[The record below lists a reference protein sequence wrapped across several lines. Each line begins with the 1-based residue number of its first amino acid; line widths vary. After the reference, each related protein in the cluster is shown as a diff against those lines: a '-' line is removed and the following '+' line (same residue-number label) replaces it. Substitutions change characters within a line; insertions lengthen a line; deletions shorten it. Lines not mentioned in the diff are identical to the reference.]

1 MTLATHRTQAPAA
14 RKRGGGL
21 ARRYLLASL
30 LMGRHP
36 RSTGGEINSL
46 CRAAAGIIQPNQKA
60 TTDAA
65 YPTTGVRHA
74 QELSISLRSQPS
86 PAAQLV
92 KGYSHSQQLAIGGQ
106 K

>member
-1 MTLATHRTQAPAA
+1 MTLATQRTQAKAA
-14 RKRGGGL
+14 HKRGGGL

-46 CRAAAGIIQPNQKA
+46 CRAAAGIIQPNQNA
-60 TTDAA
+60 TADAA

-74 QELSISLRSQPS
+74 QELSLSLRSQPS

-92 KGYSHSQQLAIGGQ
+92 KGYSLDQQPANEG
-106 K
+106 KK